1 MDWESGVDF
10 FLLVLFNKIVLR
22 SWLFYN
28 YGVYVLL
35 DWFSYIF
42 LMIFLMYGRRMMG
55 DLVDISIVKIVDCRN
70 IMFGFFFISFM
81 FYCFRVE

>member
-70 IMFGFFFISFM
+70 ILFGFFFYK
-81 FYCFRVE
+81 FYVLLF

>member
-70 IMFGFFFISFM
+70 ILFVFFFISFM